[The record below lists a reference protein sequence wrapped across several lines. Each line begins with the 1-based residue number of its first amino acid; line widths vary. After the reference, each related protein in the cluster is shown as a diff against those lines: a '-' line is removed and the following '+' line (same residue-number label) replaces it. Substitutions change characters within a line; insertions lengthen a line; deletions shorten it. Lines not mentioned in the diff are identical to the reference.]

1 MEYMKY
7 MNPKLLFAFSLSLLI
22 LLSACVAQ
30 PPVESPDANAT
41 QDEVSAQEQP
51 TQQPNIQPSILPPVV
66 DVSGEFTLVTGDTVE
81 NIRGAGSYENKRLTL
96 RVKSVV
102 FRQFPLSKIAVFEVL
117 DKSGAIV
124 TQRDVRIGR
133 YLNEDLVDQ
142 DTYEPVL
149 LDKIYVKDIVVS
161 ESGNSVTIE
170 INK

>member
-1 MEYMKY
+1 MGYVKH
-7 MNPKLLFAFSLSLLI
+7 MNPKLLFALSLSLLI
-22 LLSACVAQ
+22 LLSACVTQ
-30 PPVESPDANAT
+30 PPVESPDANAP
-41 QDEVSAQEQP
+41 QNEEPVQEQP
-51 TQQPNIQPSILPPVV
+51 TQQPNTQPSILPPIV
-66 DVSGEFTLVTGDTVE
+66 DVSGEFTLVTGDTID
-81 NIRGAGSYENKRLTL
+81 NLRGAGIYENKRLTL

-117 DKSGAIV
+117 DKSGAII
-124 TQRDVRIGR
+124 TQRDARIGR

-149 LDKIYVKDIVVS
+149 LDKIYVKDIIVS